1 MKIGKIK
8 DAKKMIYIYYVF
20 RKLFKK
26 NSLKIS
32 LFQKLD
38 FNLNYRVIFVNI
50 WKMLGKIK

>member
-1 MKIGKIK
+1 M
-8 DAKKMIYIYYVF
+8 YF

-50 WKMLGKIK
+50 YKNVGYNKIDLRNF

>member
-50 WKMLGKIK
+50 